1 LASIRESALT
11 SLRFPT
17 SRQSMKW
24 LGSLLLLLLLAGQA
38 LCDDLPA
45 DWQAWERAVRDGRLP
60 RGEGRSLLE
69 AWEKRLVEA
78 YPDRALGRN
87 VCFPLPG
94 YGLKDIGGRAGD
106 GYLPSGYDFLDGN
119 RHGGHPA
126 HDIFI
131 YDRNRDGLEDGTR
144 RPADVVA
151 LAEGVVLS
159 TFREWGEGGEVRE
172 IRGGNYLWVYHPA
185 QRIFSY
191 YAHLQEIIV
200 AAGDRVGCG
209 QKLATLGRT
218 GKNACRTGSP
228 THLHLMV
235 LRAQGMMPVDSFPIL
250 KTKSWLAM
258 EK

>member
-1 LASIRESALT
+1 MASTRESPLS

-38 LCDDLPA
+38 LGDDLPGE
-45 DWQAWERAVRDGRLP
+45 WQAWERAVRDGCLQ

-69 AWEKRLVEA
+69 AWGKRLVETC
-78 YPDRALGRN
+78 PDSGFGRN

-94 YGLKDIGGRAGD
+94 YGLRDVGGRAGD
-106 GYLPSGYDFLDGN
+106 GYRPSGYEFLDGN

-131 YDRNRDGLEDGTR
+131 RDRNRDALEDGTR

-151 LAEGVVLS
+151 LADGAVFS

-172 IRGGNYLWVYHPA
+172 IRGGNYLWLYHPA
-185 QRIFSY
+185 LRVFSY

-200 AAGDRVGCG
+200 GVGEKVGCG

-235 LRAQGMMPVDSFPIL
+235 LRAQGMMPVDSYPIL
-250 KTKSWLAM
+250 KTGSWQAM